1 MASLLTKKIDKLRSS
16 GDDLPPAHN
25 GADQDDPPDLNTR
38 ARVRRRPIY
47 LAIGVALVVVAVI
60 GMLTAVNAMRAT
72 TDVLVLTN
80 EVQQGETIESKDLAA
95 KSVNVDA
102 DLGALPASE
111 RGRVVGM
118 SAGTRLPAGTVLL
131 PSAITDQVVP
141 GEGLTMVG
149 ITVSYSHLPSEPIV
163 PGDMVRVVDTPRDQ
177 DDPPVQGPINT
188 KAQVY
193 STKEIPEAGETTL
206 NLLVPEA
213 EANWVAARGA
223 TKRVAIVLDNRVR

>member
-1 MASLLTKKIDKLRSS
+1 MASLLTKKLDKLRSS
-16 GDDLPPAHN
+16 GDDRPPAHN

-111 RGRVVGM
+111 RGRVVGT
-118 SAGTRLPAGTVLL
+118 SASTRLPAGTVLL
-131 PSAITDQVVP
+131 PSAITNQVVP